1 MAGCFGR
8 LQRTPGA
15 VAERQLDR
23 IGYNGAIKC
32 GRAEGTEGDAVGAIL
47 LLNRFFVTL
56 RVELIA
62 LSIITARI

>member
-1 MAGCFGR
+1 MAGYFGR
-8 LQRTPGA
+8 LQRTSGA
-15 VAERQLDR
+15 AAKGQLDR
-23 IGYNGAIKC
+23 LGCSGAIKC